1 MCGSSLLYNQYTKA
15 SQLSPPC
22 ATTSDGRNVMVFD
35 DIFLLYARSQAR
47 SDNEIGP
54 NKFPKITVSTD
65 AKTAHFL
72 LSLFLYLLNMTTNCN
87 IKKLVGL
94 FVCL

>member
-1 MCGSSLLYNQYTKA
+1 MGKII
-15 SQLSPPC
+15 
-22 ATTSDGRNVMVFD
+22 VFD
-35 DIFLLYARSQAR
+35 DDILFTVRKFAR
-47 SDNEIGP
+47 SDGEIGP

-72 LSLFLYLLNMTTNCN
+72 LSLYLYLSNMTTNCN
-87 IKKLVGL
+87 IRKLVGL